1 MKHTYNVSVNADPAT
16 IKPLGD
22 FVLVKK
28 VSDVDLEQRYK
39 NLIIIPAHRQ
49 GPADWVPQIGKVV
62 AVGPGDKMLMTL
74 CPECDDPLESMPHG
88 VTAAWAAEHG
98 FGICRFCGSK
108 LIPYSID
115 GDATVVDYRLLMH
128 VSVGDEV
135 IYARW
140 PDNDVEIRGEQY
152 TFLHEEQGI
161 LAVIEREAIIGGYAD
176 RQVAA

>member
-1 MKHTYNVSVNADPAT
+1 MKHPYMVSVDVDPAT

-49 GPADWVPQIGKVV
+49 GPADWVPQIGQVV
-62 AVGPGDKMLMTL
+62 AVGPGDGLLFARCRNGCDEESMPRAMLTEWVASHGSGT
-74 CPECDDPLESMPHG
+74 CPECGSRMELVEEPGKPGFAYVSR
-88 VTAAWAAEHG
+88 AA
-98 FGICRFCGSK
+98 
-108 LIPYSID
+108 L
-115 GDATVVDYRLLMH
+115 H

-152 TFLHEEQGI
+152 TFLHEAQAI
-161 LAVIEREAIIGGYAD
+161 LAVVERE
-176 RQVAA
+176 VAA